1 MPMRYDK
8 LFALIEGKGLTMYS
22 LRRDKVVGVATLEK
36 MRKGEGHVDTRS
48 LERLC
53 EYLDCQPGD
62 IMEYVPEKGGWH
74 SRKREGFQNES
85 KGFNGAPLRSDSRV
99 GRRAGHCSTR
109 TI

>member
-8 LFALIEGKGLTMYS
+8 LFSLIEKRGLTMYS

-53 EYLDCQPGD
+53 EYLDCQTRD
-62 IMEYVPEKGGWH
+62 IMEFVP
-74 SRKREGFQNES
+74 
-85 KGFNGAPLRSDSRV
+85 DM
-99 GRRAGHCSTR
+99 
-109 TI
+109 